1 MAESTGNGGG
11 LRYSVVRYHNAR
23 TEEDINFGVLV
34 YDPATGRCAA
44 KWDVDGAVQR
54 AGVVFPG
61 FDGSI
66 RFVLEVAAREFAH
79 QVERHAD
86 QGDLE
91 WLTERHKGCI
101 RVTPPR
107 RLDGTDPAAEARQLA
122 GALVPPPVW
131 TKPLDQASKELAAEG
146 GSAAAVFALG
156 ILHAMGRPLPA
167 SEIVAASRRL
177 SAPFDEAQLE
187 KACNELVEGG
197 YARRGEDGRL
207 NPAGS

>member
-1 MAESTGNGGG
+1 MTETTGSGNG
-11 LRYSVVRYHNAR
+11 LRYSVVRYHNTR

-34 YDPATGRCAA
+34 YDPATGRCSA

-79 QVERHAD
+79 QVERHAA
-86 QGDLE
+86 QGDLD
-91 WLTERHKGCI
+91 WLTEHHKGCI

-107 RLDGTDPAAEARQLA
+107 SLDGTDPGGEAKQLA
-122 GALVPPPVW
+122 GALIPPPVW
-131 TKPLDQASKELAAEG
+131 TAPLDQAGKELAAEG

-177 SAPFDEAQLE
+177 SAPFDEAELE
-187 KACNELVEGG
+187 RACDELVEGG
-197 YARRGEDGRL
+197 YAERREDGRL
-207 NPAGS
+207 APSRT